1 MRAFLKFIFIM
12 KQWVKN
18 FAEIIRS
25 LIRLT
30 ENTEWKWTELESLFF
45 DLLHIKY
52 TVTVLMYEI
61 DWSIQF
67 HFYSDISE
75 YAEDLIITQF
85 QILLRYKKSA
95 EIFILYNI
103 FIFNQ
108 AECHYSTY
116 KRELCIIVKFAVKH
130 NYLLWNLNSKM
141 YEVLY
146 TDYISLICFLKL
158 EFHDEIYKYWV
169 TKFYE
174 LNIKLQYIKR
184 SQNKMTDSLSRIIFK
199 DETYTDN
206 SVISALRAEV
216 NKH

>member
-1 MRAFLKFIFIM
+1 M
-12 KQWVKN
+12 
-18 FAEIIRS
+18 
-25 LIRLT
+25 
-30 ENTEWKWTELESLFF
+30 
-45 DLLHIKY
+45 H
-52 TVTVLMYEI
+52 EI

-75 YAEDLIITQF
+75 YVRDLVITQF

-116 KRELCIIVKFAVKH
+116 KRELCIIVKFVIKH
-130 NYLLWNLNSKM
+130 NHLLQNSDFKM

-146 TDYISLICFLKL
+146 TDHISLICFLKL
-158 EFHDEIYKYWV
+158 KFHDKIYKHWV
-169 TKFYE
+169 TKLQK

-184 SQNKMTDSLSRIIFK
+184 SQNKMTDSLSRIIFR

-216 NKH
+216 NKHWSDSQ